1 MYFSQSFCLFCCHPN
16 IFFFLLF
23 QKHLI
28 VSDHSIR
35 VAYFGFHM
43 LLYFEHWVFLVLDN
57 VFSKMPRYVKAIADV
72 IYKGFFWVFGN
83 LLSFFAD
90 VLLRQTE
97 KFRNHLGISLPVY
110 LAHLSFESWNIITT
124 AHKLILFVYIL
135 LMLLQNHVSH
145 KLGLVMIMINCF
157 CGMVDQ
163 QKALGLISSWDHCQR
178 FSSSK
183 ISNTP
188 RAGFE
193 PKQNLSSGFIEWS
206 CAVVITTT
214 PWLHYSRFT
223 SRVYRVA

>member
-110 LAHLSFESWNIITT
+110 LAPEFWKLKHNNNSTQANSICVHIT
-124 AHKLILFVYIL
+124 Y
-135 LMLLQNHVSH
+135 
-145 KLGLVMIMINCF
+145 
-157 CGMVDQ
+157 
-163 QKALGLISSWDHCQR
+163 
-178 FSSSK
+178 
-183 ISNTP
+183 
-188 RAGFE
+188 
-193 PKQNLSSGFIEWS
+193 
-206 CAVVITTT
+206 VITKSCI
-214 PWLHYSRFT
+214 P
-223 SRVYRVA
+223 